1 MVFSSCFLPHRSHEK
16 TNDNVA
22 QLIDVNKSGLNHSC
36 QDTHLEFCARFA
48 SMQLR
53 LLVSEY
59 QSLSKKIYM
68 KLTLQSVLE
77 ADFCFSVFVIV
88 LSQQLYVT
96 VMPNCFLCMT
106 QKEYLLYLYINITI
120 LVTTS
125 SQFLSYFIN

>member
-1 MVFSSCFLPHRSHEK
+1 M
-16 TNDNVA
+16 NDNVA
-22 QLIDVNKSGLNHSC
+22 QLINVNKSDLNHFC
-36 QDTHLEFCARFA
+36 QDTHLEFCADFA

-59 QSLSKKIYM
+59 QNLSKKIYM

-96 VMPNCFLCMT
+96 MMPNCFLCMT

-125 SQFLSYFIN
+125 S